1 VSSRATRIWVALS
14 GVVGVAMLIAHFQIP
29 AHVPGDNSP
38 PATITQFVL
47 HHHAAILATAWLQGF
62 GPFPYVL
69 FALGVVYLAGAMTRL
84 AGWVTLL
91 ASAVILTLSLID
103 AAFTISAAEAV
114 IHGHAVTA
122 SVSFDLIDGPGNDAV
137 GRVFLIAPPLLLPLG
152 AVLLGS
158 RLLPRAFGYSAV
170 GFGVAS
176 IILGLAA
183 LFSATAFSL
192 AIILIIA
199 ESAWVLVAAGV
210 LVISRKPASGA
221 PAPSQPLPQDT
232 GSRTS
237 ASRPH

>member
-1 VSSRATRIWVALS
+1 
-14 GVVGVAMLIAHFQIP
+14 M
-29 AHVPGDNSP
+29 
-38 PATITQFVL
+38 
-47 HHHAAILATAWLQGF
+47 
-62 GPFPYVL
+62 L
-69 FALGVVYLAGAMTRL
+69 FALGVVYLAGGMTRL

-103 AAFTISAAEAV
+103 AAFTIAAAEAV

-152 AVLLGS
+152 AVVLGS
-158 RLLPRAFGYSAV
+158 RLLPWAFGYAAV
-170 GFGVAS
+170 AFGAAS

-199 ESAWVLVAAGV
+199 ESAWILAAAGA
-210 LVISRKPASGA
+210 LVIAPKPASGTA
-221 PAPSQPLPQDT
+221 AACQPLPQGT

-237 ASRPH
+237 TSRPQ

>member
-1 VSSRATRIWVALS
+1 VALS
-14 GVVGVAMLIAHFQIP
+14 GVAGVAMLIAHFQIP
-29 AHVPGDNSP
+29 SHVPGDNSS

-84 AGWVTLL
+84 AGWVTLF

-114 IHGHAVTA
+114 
-122 SVSFDLIDGPGNDAV
+122 
-137 GRVFLIAPPLLLPLG
+137 LLLLG

-158 RLLPRAFGYSAV
+158 QLLPRAFGYTAIA
-170 GFGVAS
+170 FGVAS

-199 ESAWVLVAAGV
+199 ESAWVLAAAGA
-210 LVISRKPASGA
+210 LVIAPKPASSP
-221 PAPSQPLPQDT
+221 PAPSQPLPQPA
-232 GSRTS
+232 GSRTT
-237 ASRPH
+237 ASPPQ

>member
-1 VSSRATRIWVALS
+1 VALS
-14 GVVGVAMLIAHFQIP
+14 GVAGVAMLIAHFQIP
-29 AHVPGDNSP
+29 SHVPGDNSS

-69 FALGVVYLAGAMTRL
+69 FALGLVYLAGAMTRL

-114 IHGHAVTA
+114 THGHAVTA
-122 SVSFDLIDGPGNDAV
+122 WVSFDLIDGPGNDAV

-158 RLLPRAFGYSAV
+158 QLLPRAFGYTAIA
-170 GFGVAS
+170 FGVAS

-199 ESAWVLVAAGV
+199 ESAWVLVAAGA
-210 LVISRKPASGA
+210 LVIAPKPPSSP
-221 PAPSQPLPQDT
+221 PAPSQPLPQPA
-232 GSRTS
+232 GSRTT
-237 ASRPH
+237 ASPPQ

>member
-1 VSSRATRIWVALS
+1 MVNLVAEGLS
-14 GVVGVAMLIAHFQIP
+14 NPQI
-29 AHVPGDNSP
+29 G
-38 PATITQFVL
+38 QRL
-47 HHHAAILATAWLQGF
+47 
-62 GPFPYVL
+62 YVL
-69 FALGVVYLAGAMTRL
+69 FALGVVSLAGAMTRL

-114 IHGHAVTA
+114 THGHAATA

-158 RLLPRAFGYSAV
+158 QLLPRAFGSTAV
-170 GFGVAS
+170 AFGVAS

-199 ESAWVLVAAGV
+199 ESAWVLAAAGA
-210 LVISRKPASGA
+210 LVISPKPASGA
-221 PAPSQPLPQDT
+221 AEAPQPLPQGT

-237 ASRPH
+237 ASRPQ

>member
-1 VSSRATRIWVALS
+1 VALS
-14 GVVGVAMLIAHFQIP
+14 GLAGVAMLIAHFQIP
-29 AHVPGDNSP
+29 AHVPGDDSP
-38 PATITQFVL
+38 PAAIIQFVL

-69 FALGVVYLAGAMTRL
+69 FALGVVYLAGAMTRV

-114 IHGHAVTA
+114 THGHAVT
-122 SVSFDLIDGPGNDAV
+122 DAV

-158 RLLPRAFGYSAV
+158 RLLRRAFGYTAV
-170 GFGVAS
+170 AFGSAS

-183 LFSATAFSL
+183 LFSSTAFSL
-192 AIILIIA
+192 AIVLIIA
-199 ESAWVLVAAGV
+199 ESAWVLAAAGA
-210 LVISRKPASGA
+210 LMIAPKPTSGA
-221 PAPSQPLPQDT
+221 AAACQPLPQRT
-232 GSRTS
+232 GSRANVS
-237 ASRPH
+237 PPQ

>member
-1 VSSRATRIWVALS
+1 VALS

-137 GRVFLIAPPLLLPLG
+137 GRVFLIAPPLLLPMG

-158 RLLPRAFGYSAV
+158 RLLPRTFGYSAV
-170 GFGVAS
+170 GFGAAS

-192 AIILIIA
+192 AIILIIV
-199 ESAWVLVAAGV
+199 ESAWVLAAAGA

-221 PAPSQPLPQDT
+221 AAAVQPLPQDV

-237 ASRPH
+237 ASRPQ

>member
-1 VSSRATRIWVALS
+1 VALS
-14 GVVGVAMLIAHFQIP
+14 GVAGVAMLVAHFQIP
-29 AHVPGDNSP
+29 ARVPGDNSP

-47 HHHAAILATAWLQGF
+47 QHHAAILATAWLQGF
-62 GPFPYVL
+62 GPLPYAL
-69 FALGVVYLAGAMTRL
+69 FALGVAYLAGAMTRL

-122 SVSFDLIDGPGNDAV
+122 SVSFDLIDGPGNDAI

-152 AVLLGS
+152 AALLGS
-158 RLLPRAFGYSAV
+158 RLLPRAFGYTAV
-170 GFGVAS
+170 AFGAAS

-183 LFSATAFSL
+183 LFGATAFSL

-199 ESAWVLVAAGV
+199 ESAWVLAVAGT
-210 LVISRKPASGA
+210 LMISSKPASGA
-221 PAPSQPLPQDT
+221 ATPAQPSAQ
-232 GSRTS
+232 RTS
-237 ASRPH
+237 WRTSTSRPQ